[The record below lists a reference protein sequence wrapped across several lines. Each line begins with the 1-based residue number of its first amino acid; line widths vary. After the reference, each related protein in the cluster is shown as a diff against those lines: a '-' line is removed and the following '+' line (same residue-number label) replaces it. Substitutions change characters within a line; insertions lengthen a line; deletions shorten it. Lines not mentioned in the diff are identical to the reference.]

1 MKRSVLIIE
10 PSEIIYKGLS
20 AIISDSTTLHILQ
33 HIDNTDNIENRITVL
48 KPDLVIVNPTLFST
62 HKHLTV
68 NPITEILPDI
78 PVIALVYQYMDYDT
92 LKSYNGVIDIRD
104 TAGKIIK
111 AITNSFFAEKNDD
124 SQETS
129 ELSDREKDVLILVAK
144 GLMSKEI
151 ADNLNISVHTVISH
165 RKNITR
171 KTGIKSIAGLVAYAL
186 LNNLVDSSEFE

>member
-33 HIDNTDNIENRITVL
+33 QIDNTDNLENRLTLL
-48 KPDLVIVNPTLFST
+48 KPDLVIVNPTLFSE
-62 HKHLTV
+62 HKHLTM

-92 LKSYNGVIDIRD
+92 LKLYNGVIDIRD
-104 TAGKIIK
+104 TAGKITK